1 MSTSYL
7 RPSLRAAAALV
18 ITTSPAWALDSGQ
31 VKGQTAA
38 TPDPITHPAS
48 EAPMQA
54 AGSIHLPADWKLEL
68 FAAEP
73 LLSDPVAMSFDE
85 RGRLYIALHHRNRHG
100 TEDTREHRYWREDD
114 QASRTVED
122 RLRYMEKWAAAGKR
136 PMSYYTDIPDRI
148 VCVEDRDGDGKA
160 ETSREIA
167 TFQEP
172 LDGVN
177 AGVLARKGDVWATCI
192 PNLWHLKDS

>member
-100 TEDTREHRYWREDD
+100 RRQPVKAVQHQRRAVPDGLHHTLG
-114 QASRTVED
+114 
-122 RLRYMEKWAAAGKR
+122 LRAPGALLAIG
-136 PMSYYTDIPDRI
+136 
-148 VCVEDRDGDGKA
+148 GG
-160 ETSREIA
+160 
-167 TFQEP
+167 
-172 LDGVN
+172 
-177 AGVLARKGDVWATCI
+177 ARKAVPFGRNPPSIDHQAQARLIPVARDVQ
-192 PNLWHLKDS
+192 

>member
-1 MSTSYL
+1 
-7 RPSLRAAAALV
+7 
-18 ITTSPAWALDSGQ
+18 
-31 VKGQTAA
+31 
-38 TPDPITHPAS
+38 
-48 EAPMQA
+48 
-54 AGSIHLPADWKLEL
+54 
-68 FAAEP
+68 
-73 LLSDPVAMSFDE
+73 
-85 RGRLYIALHHRNRHG
+85 RHG